1 MVTSGGGFKKNKS
14 INPYQKT
21 AIQTSSKEE
30 LVLMLYNGAIKY
42 TTNAIGFLEKKNI
55 PDASKNICRAQAII
69 VELLNSLN
77 FEVGGEI
84 AKNLEYLYSV
94 MVDNLTV
101 ANFEHVVEPL
111 QLNLKILDKLRM
123 AWEGVLQQLKEGK
136 LNQGNSAAKSVPPG
150 TGEIK

>member
-1 MVTSGGGFKKNKS
+1 MIQSGGFKKGKA
-14 INPYQKT
+14 NPYQKT
-21 AIQTSSKEE
+21 AIQTASKEE
-30 LVLMLYNGAIKY
+30 LVLMLYNGAIKH
-42 TTNAIGFLEKKNI
+42 TTHSIEFLEKKNFA
-55 PDASKNICRAQAII
+55 DASKNICRAQAII

-111 QLNLKILDKLRM
+111 KLNLKILDKLKS
-123 AWEGVLQQLKEGK
+123 AWEGVLEQIKSGK
-136 LNQGNSAAKSVPPG
+136 VQGAAPKQ
-150 TGEIK
+150 

>member
-1 MVTSGGGFKKNKS
+1 MSGGFKQGK

-21 AIQTSSKEE
+21 AIQTASKEE
-30 LVLMLYNGAIKY
+30 LVLMLYNGAIRY
-42 TTNAIGFLEKKNI
+42 THSAMEFVEKKNFA
-55 PDASKNICRAQAII
+55 DASKNICRAQAII

-77 FEVGGEI
+77 FEVGGDI

-111 QLNLKILDKLRM
+111 KLNLQILDKLKT
-123 AWEGVLQQLKEGK
+123 AWEGVLQQIKDGK
-136 LNQGNSAAKSVPPG
+136 VASNGV
-150 TGEIK
+150 

>member
-1 MVTSGGGFKKNKS
+1 MQTGGFKKGK

-21 AIQTSSKEE
+21 AIQTASKEE
-30 LVLMLYNGAIKY
+30 LVLLLYNGAIKH
-42 TTNAIGFLEKKNI
+42 TSASIEFLDKKNYA
-55 PDASKNICRAQAII
+55 DASKNICRAQAII

-101 ANFEHVVEPL
+101 ANFEHLTDPL
-111 QLNLKILDKLRM
+111 RVNLQILDKLKT
-123 AWEGVLQQLKEGK
+123 AWEGVLQQIKEGK
-136 LNQGNSAAKSVPPG
+136 VKPVGQ
-150 TGEIK
+150 

>member
-1 MVTSGGGFKKNKS
+1 MSSGGFKSGKL
-14 INPYQKT
+14 NPYQKT
-21 AIQTSSKEE
+21 AIQTASKEE

-42 TTNAIGFLEKKNI
+42 TTNSIEFLDAKNL

-77 FEVGGEI
+77 FEIGGEI

-101 ANFEHVVEPL
+101 ANFEHVKEPL
-111 QLNLKILDKLRM
+111 ELNLKILDKLKT
-123 AWEGVLQQLKEGK
+123 AWEGVLAQVKSQQVVGA
-136 LNQGNSAAKSVPPG
+136 QKS
-150 TGEIK
+150 

>member
-1 MVTSGGGFKKNKS
+1 MAGGFKTNKV
-14 INPYQKT
+14 NPYQKT
-21 AIQTSSKEE
+21 AIQTASKEE

-42 TTNAIGFLEKKNI
+42 TNNSVEFLKSKNY

-111 QLNLKILDKLRM
+111 ELNLKILEKLKT
-123 AWEGVLQQLKEGK
+123 AWEGVLAQIKSTQ
-136 LNQGNSAAKSVPPG
+136 AASG
-150 TGEIK
+150 TKA

>member
-1 MVTSGGGFKKNKS
+1 MMQTGGFKKGKM
-14 INPYQKT
+14 NPYQKT

-30 LVLMLYNGAIKY
+30 LVLLLYNGAIKH
-42 TTNAIGFLEKKNI
+42 TNNAVMCLEKKNL

-69 VELLNSLN
+69 VELLNALN

-101 ANFEHVVEPL
+101 ANFEHLTEPL
-111 QLNLKILDKLRM
+111 QVNLKILDKLKT
-123 AWEGVLQQLKEGK
+123 AWEGVLEQIKQGK
-136 LNQGNSAAKSVPPG
+136 VKSNG
-150 TGEIK
+150 LG

>member
-1 MVTSGGGFKKNKS
+1 MTTGGGFKKGKMNA
-14 INPYQKT
+14 YQKT

-42 TTNAIGFLEKKNI
+42 TTAGIDYLDAKNYA
-55 PDASKNICRAQAII
+55 DASKNICRAQAII

-101 ANFEHVVEPL
+101 SNFERVPEPL
-111 QLNLKILDKLRM
+111 KINLKILEKLKA
-123 AWEGVLQQLKEGK
+123 AWEGVIQQLKDGK
-136 LNQGNSAAKSVPPG
+136 VASGQK
-150 TGEIK
+150 

>member
-1 MVTSGGGFKKNKS
+1 MSSGGFKKGK

-42 TTNAIGFLEKKNI
+42 TMNAVGFLEQDNKNLA
-55 PDASKNICRAQAII
+55 DSSKNICRAQAII

-77 FEVGGEI
+77 FEVGGDI
-84 AKNLEYLYSV
+84 AKNLEYLYSD

-101 ANFEHVVEPL
+101 ANFEHVTEPL
-111 QLNLKILDKLRM
+111 KLNIRILEKLRE
-123 AWEGVLQQLKEGK
+123 AWEGVLQQVKSG
-136 LNQGNSAAKSVPPG
+136 QVAAKP
-150 TGEIK
+150 

>member
-1 MVTSGGGFKKNKS
+1 MAGGFKSK

-21 AIQTSSKEE
+21 AIQTASKEE

-42 TTNAIGFLEKKNI
+42 TNNSIEFLKAKNY

-111 QLNLKILDKLRM
+111 DLNLKILEKLKT
-123 AWEGVLQQLKEGK
+123 AWEGVLEQIKSGKATATGQQ
-136 LNQGNSAAKSVPPG
+136 PG
-150 TGEIK
+150 

>member
-1 MVTSGGGFKKNKS
+1 MAGGFKSNKV
-14 INPYQKT
+14 NPYQKT
-21 AIQTSSKEE
+21 AIQTASKEE

-42 TTNAIGFLEKKNI
+42 TNNATEFLKAKNY

-101 ANFEHVVEPL
+101 ANFERVVEPL
-111 QLNLKILDKLRM
+111 DLNLKILDKLKT
-123 AWEGVLQQLKEGK
+123 AWEGVLAQVKAGQ
-136 LNQGNSAAKSVPPG
+136 AASKS
-150 TGEIK
+150 

>member
-1 MVTSGGGFKKNKS
+1 MMQTGGFKKGKM
-14 INPYQKT
+14 NPYQKT

-30 LVLMLYNGAIKY
+30 LVLLLYNGAIKH
-42 TTNAIGFLEKKNI
+42 TNNAIEFLDKKNF
-55 PDASKNICRAQAII
+55 PDSSKNICRAQAII

-101 ANFEHVVEPL
+101 ANFEHLTEPL
-111 QLNLKILDKLRM
+111 KLNLKILDKLKT
-123 AWEGVLQQLKEGK
+123 AWEGVLEQIKDGK
-136 LNQGNSAAKSVPPG
+136 VKSNG
-150 TGEIK
+150 A

>member
-1 MVTSGGGFKKNKS
+1 MSGFKRGKVNS
-14 INPYQKT
+14 YQKT
-21 AIQTSSKEE
+21 SIQTASKEE
-30 LVLMLYNGAIKY
+30 LILMLYNGAIKY
-42 TTNAIGFLEKKNI
+42 THQAVDFLEQKNT

-101 ANFEHVVEPL
+101 ANFEHTVEPL
-111 QLNLKILDKLRM
+111 KLNIQILDKLKT
-123 AWEGVLQQLKEGK
+123 AWEGVLQQIKDGK
-136 LNQGNSAAKSVPPG
+136 VQSSSNG
-150 TGEIK
+150 

>member
-1 MVTSGGGFKKNKS
+1 MSGGFKSNKM
-14 INPYQKT
+14 NPYQKT
-21 AIQTSSKEE
+21 AIQTASKEE

-42 TTNAIGFLEKKNI
+42 TSSSIDHLKAKNF

-77 FEVGGEI
+77 FEVGGDI

-111 QLNLKILDKLRM
+111 ELNIKILEKLRT
-123 AWEGVLQQLKEGK
+123 AWEGVLSQVKAGSAVK
-136 LNQGNSAAKSVPPG
+136 GNEVNK
-150 TGEIK
+150 

>member
-1 MVTSGGGFKKNKS
+1 MMQTGGFKKGKG
-14 INPYQKT
+14 NPYQKT
-21 AIQTSSKEE
+21 AIQTASKEE
-30 LVLMLYNGAIKY
+30 LVLMLYNGAIKH
-42 TTNAIGFLEKKNI
+42 TNDAILHLEKKNL

-111 QLNLKILDKLRM
+111 KLNIKILDKLKS
-123 AWEGVLQQLKEGK
+123 AWEGVLEQIKSGK
-136 LNQGNSAAKSVPPG
+136 VQSSGQA
-150 TGEIK
+150 T

>member
-1 MVTSGGGFKKNKS
+1 MAGGFKAKTA
-14 INPYQKT
+14 NPYQKT
-21 AIQTSSKEE
+21 AIQTASKEE
-30 LVLMLYNGAIKY
+30 LVLMLYNGAVKY
-42 TTNAIGFLEKKNI
+42 TNHAIDFLKAKNY

-111 QLNLKILDKLRM
+111 ELNLKVLDKLKT
-123 AWEGVLQQLKEGK
+123 AWEGVLEQVKSGK
-136 LNQGNSAAKSVPPG
+136 AAT
-150 TGEIK
+150 TGAK

>member
-1 MVTSGGGFKKNKS
+1 MTGGFKKGK
-14 INPYQKT
+14 INSYQKT
-21 AIQTSSKEE
+21 SIQTASKEE
-30 LVLMLYNGAIKY
+30 LILMLYNGAVKY
-42 TTNAIGFLEKKNI
+42 TTNSITLLEEKNI

-101 ANFEHVVEPL
+101 ANFEHSVDPL
-111 QLNLKILDKLRM
+111 KLNLQILDRLKT
-123 AWEGVLQQLKEGK
+123 AWEGVLQQLKDNK
-136 LNQGNSAAKSVPPG
+136 TAATQANSPQ
-150 TGEIK
+150 

>member
-1 MVTSGGGFKKNKS
+1 MVGSGGFKKGKV
-14 INPYQKT
+14 NPYQKT

-30 LVLMLYNGAIKY
+30 LVLLLYNGAIKY
-42 TTNAIGFLEKKNI
+42 THSAIDYLEKKNLA
-55 PDASKNICRAQAII
+55 DASKNICRAQAII

-101 ANFEHVVEPL
+101 ANFEHVIEPL
-111 QLNLKILDKLRM
+111 QLNLKILEKLQS
-123 AWEGVLQQLKEGK
+123 AWEGVLQQIKEGK
-136 LNQGNSAAKSVPPG
+136 VASAGK
-150 TGEIK
+150 